1 LERATELRKK
11 LAKASTVSR
20 ENARKLRGKL
30 GKFIGYISANRDFI
44 PNYGKR
50 YRAEKPITT
59 SFAES
64 TVDQVISRRFVKK
77 QKMRWTERGC
87 HNVLQ
92 LRTRVIND
100 ELRPI
105 MQGWYPGL
113 QIAA

>member
-1 LERATELRKK
+1 MISAK
-11 LAKASTVSR
+11 KASAVSR

-30 GKFIGYISANRDFI
+30 GKFIGYIDANRAFI
-44 PNYGKR
+44 PNYEKR
-50 YRAEKPITT
+50 YHAGKPIST
-59 SFAES
+59 SFVES
-64 TVDQVISRRFVKK
+64 TVDQVVSRRFVKK
-77 QKMRWTERGC
+77 EKMRWIERGC

-100 ELRPI
+100 ELRPV